1 MKKLLV
7 LLMAV
12 FLVACGNAA
21 TNELNEKDTDKAEA
35 KTGDNATPASTEPEE
50 AEETEEEAP
59 AEEEAESEDVWTYY
73 NDATWSDDFNGLK
86 FEIMKV
92 VVTDKAPTIED
103 ESAQASAVGVKFRF
117 ENTTEDKFTT
127 YPDQATLV
135 TSTGEQLDFPD
146 MWISDSLGGEIDKG
160 VIKEG
165 NVIWYLERGEAEAI
179 EWIKVSWDA
188 HVGSEEEWDGERKEY
203 EVELKLK

>member
-1 MKKLLV
+1 MKKLLA
-7 LLMAV
+7 LLFAMT
-12 FLVACGNAA
+12 LLTACGNAA

-35 KTGDNATPASTEPEE
+35 KTGDDATPASTEPKE
-50 AEETEEEAP
+50 AEEEEEP
-59 AEEEAESEDVWTYY
+59 AEAESEDVWTYY

-103 ESAQASAVGVKFRF
+103 ESAQESAVGVKFRF

-127 YPDQATLV
+127 YPDQAVLV
-135 TSTGEQLDFPD
+135 TSTGEQIDMPD
-146 MWISDSLGGEIDKG
+146 MWVSDSLGGEIDKG

-188 HVGSEEEWDGERKEY
+188 HVGSEDEWDGERKEY